1 MTRIMDAA
9 AVREIRQEM
18 DKARTSKKAR
28 RRMAEIA
35 IEFGDKCG
43 NLTACGKAE
52 WMLELN

>member
-18 DKARTSKKAR
+18 DKAHTNKKAR

-35 IEFGDKCG
+35 IEYGDKRG

>member
-52 WMLELN
+52 WLLELN